1 MRRLETI
8 LLTSAALITLGAGLV
23 YGCKKDYPIAPTQ
36 PTPIVTPAPT
46 QEPTY
51 TLTPEPT
58 PTLKPYT
65 PTPKPIEKP
74 TPTTTPTA
82 KPEPTNSYDFAK
94 SLGLEADYLRPLSFD
109 NNAKDF
115 ISYLSSLPLQMRA
128 ISERSGLVDK
138 LIADKQVNA
147 DEQAYFKK
155 IIGSYQKDIEAVQP
169 WLKQISEQKSLEAL
183 ALNLSNF
190 LEADRKGEL
199 FYSLRVEQVPGLLST
214 GIFFVD
220 GKERKYE
227 DEILTPEAFQRGE
240 TATNPYAA
248 AAVKNITNFLGIH
261 NIAWEVANDPKYD
274 EFATNPLAK
283 EYFRLEAV
291 GSTDSGL
298 NAYEDIKLLVQSG
311 SPAAKATLRIY
322 NWNLG
327 EGKKGS
333 RGQARVPLTMA
344 DAGSIG
350 INVKGVVIAG
360 HDVPAIP
367 ITDKDIALLKTRS
380 IDSLLILD
388 IDGIH
393 YLPFQWT
400 RKTILKTNADTLTLI
415 YDPKAPK
422 EYKISNLKNY

>member
-51 TLTPEPT
+51 SLTPEPT

-169 WLKQISEQKSLEAL
+169 WLSGQLPDEQVNAAL
-183 ALNLSNF
+183 AMNLTNAIKYNQPASLPN
-190 LEADRKGEL
+190 AL
-199 FYSLRVEQVPGLLST
+199 F
-214 GIFFVD
+214 
-220 GKERKYE
+220 
-227 DEILTPEAFQRGE
+227 
-240 TATNPYAA
+240 TA
-248 AAVKNITNFLGIH
+248 
-261 NIAWEVANDPKYD
+261 
-274 EFATNPLAK
+274 
-283 EYFRLEAV
+283 
-291 GSTDSGL
+291 
-298 NAYEDIKLLVQSG
+298 
-311 SPAAKATLRIY
+311 
-322 NWNLG
+322 
-327 EGKKGS
+327 
-333 RGQARVPLTMA
+333 
-344 DAGSIG
+344 
-350 INVKGVVIAG
+350 
-360 HDVPAIP
+360 
-367 ITDKDIALLKTRS
+367 
-380 IDSLLILD
+380 
-388 IDGIH
+388 DGIKRMYIKH
-393 YLPFQWT
+393 
-400 RKTILKTNADTLTLI
+400 
-415 YDPKAPK
+415 
-422 EYKISNLKNY
+422 